1 MATKKPQTEK
11 QKETQFQG
19 SRSNQNLK
27 GNSKVRINKSKIS
40 KLLDQLME
48 RKELAFEIIDD
59 ILANKGE
66 RTADQKSTAQW
77 LVNSIVSVSKACTAE
92 ELGSFNARL
101 KGKRDPEE
109 PEEQTPSEIAKEF
122 KPRLVLT
129 YKDPNAVPDEDDE

>member
-1 MATKKPQTEK
+1 MATKKEQSDAAKATRFDGEK
-11 QKETQFQG
+11 
-19 SRSNQNLK
+19 SNRNVR

-59 ILANKGE
+59 ILANKGD

-77 LVNSIVSVSKACTAE
+77 IVNSIVSVSKACTAE

-109 PEEQTPSEIAKEF
+109 PEEQTPAEIAKEF

>member
-1 MATKKPQTEK
+1 MANKKPQTDA
-11 QKETQFQG
+11 QKSTRFDG
-19 SRSNQNLK
+19 DKSNRNTK
-27 GNSKVRINKSKIS
+27 GNSSTRINKSKIS

-59 ILANKGE
+59 ILANKGD

-101 KGKRDPEE
+101 KGKRDDE
-109 PEEQTPSEIAKEF
+109 PEEQTPAEIAKEF
-122 KPRLVLT
+122 KPRLILT
-129 YKDPNAVPDEDDE
+129 YKDPNAVPEEDE

>member
-1 MATKKPQTEK
+1 MTKPRTDK
-11 QKETQFQG
+11 QKSTQFDG
-19 SRSNQNLK
+19 DKSNRNTK
-27 GNSKVRINKSKIS
+27 GNSSTRINKSKIS

-59 ILANKGE
+59 ILANKGD

-101 KGKRDPEE
+101 KGKRDSDE
-109 PEEQTPSEIAKEF
+109 PEEQTPAEIAKEF

-129 YKDPNAVPDEDDE
+129 YKDPNAVPEDEE